1 MTSLLDSLL
10 SELPEDS
17 RNKILSHIRELER
30 EIRDL
35 ELELSASNIQ
45 RKRGRKRF
53 DDDTY

>member
-35 ELELSASNIQ
+35 ELELASMNEPR
-45 RKRGRKRF
+45 RKVRRRF
-53 DDDTY
+53 DDE